1 MWPSSTSYQS
11 EADEGIDGSQGS
23 EGSLTASVGVIGRK
37 NLRADA
43 PAFKASS
50 NDTSFSTPYE
60 SVAVEPNATSDQE
73 NYYAQEAPSDY
84 PYM

>member
-11 EADEGIDGSQGS
+11 EADEGIDESQGS

-50 NDTSFSTPYE
+50 IDTSLSTTYE
-60 SVAVEPNATSDQE
+60 SAVEPNVTSDQE
-73 NYYAQEAPSDY
+73 NYYTREAPSDY